1 MAINLSFCAGEYRQ
15 SGWSHKNH
23 RGFIVKDQLELM
35 LKEAEQE
42 IALCSNPND
51 ILNTKAKYLGKKSA
65 LNSLYSRMKELS
77 AEERPAFG
85 NQLNLVRARIES
97 LITERGNAI
106 KEASWAKKAVVFDSS
121 MPGMPLDRG
130 GYHPLSIVR
139 REIDEVFLSMGFE
152 IAEAFDI
159 EDEFHNFDALNT
171 PQDHP
176 SRNLADTFYVEGGK
190 LLRTQTSTVQIRVM
204 ESYKPP
210 IRIISPGRCYRNDKP
225 DPSHSPVFHQVEALV
240 VDKGISMSD
249 LQDTLQN
256 FAAIMFGPNVKSR
269 IRPHFF
275 PFTEPSA
282 EMDIS
287 CVVCGGSGCRVCKQ
301 SGWLEM
307 GGAGMVDPAVFD
319 ILGIDSEIYT
329 GFAFGLGIERI
340 AMLKYNIPDM
350 RILFENDLR
359 MLRQFKGE
367 M

>member
-1 MAINLSFCAGEYRQ
+1 MLEEAGREIEACAT
-15 SGWSHKNH
+15 
-23 RGFIVKDQLELM
+23 
-35 LKEAEQE
+35 A
-42 IALCSNPND
+42 ND
-51 ILNTKAKYLGKKSA
+51 ILNTKAKYLGKKSL
-65 LNSLYSRMKELS
+65 LNGLYGRMKDLEPS
-77 AEERPAFG
+77 ERPAFG
-85 NQLNLVRARIES
+85 NLLNEARQQLETLLNAKS
-97 LITERGNAI
+97 SAI
-106 KEASWAKKAVVFDSS
+106 KAQSWKKENTDMDFS
-121 MPGMPLDRG
+121 MPGMPSSRG

-139 REIDEVFLSMGFE
+139 RQIDEVFISLGFE
-152 IAEAFDI
+152 IAEGLDI

-171 PQDHP
+171 PADHP
-176 SRNLADTFYVEGGK
+176 SRNLADTFYVEGGR

-204 ESYKPP
+204 ESYQPP

-249 LQDTLQN
+249 LTDTLQN
-256 FAAIMFGPNVKSR
+256 FASIMFGASVRSR

-287 CVVCGGSGCRVCKQ
+287 CVACSGAGCRVCKG

-307 GGAGMVDPAVFD
+307 GGAGMVDPNVFD

-359 MLRQFKGE
+359 MLNQFRGE
-367 M
+367 L

>member
-1 MAINLSFCAGEYRQ
+1 MQ
-15 SGWSHKNH
+15 
-23 RGFIVKDQLELM
+23 DQLESLI
-35 LKEAEQE
+35 LEAEQE
-42 IALCSNPND
+42 IQQCSAPND
-51 ILNTKAKYLGKKSA
+51 ILNVKAKFLGKKSV
-65 LNSLYSRMKELS
+65 LNGLYGRMRELS
-77 AEERPAFG
+77 KEERPAFG
-85 NQLNLVRARIES
+85 ELLNGARVKIES
-97 LITERGNAI
+97 FLESRSDAI
-106 KEASWAKKAVVFDSS
+106 KQESWKKDSS
-121 MPGMPLDRG
+121 GFDNSLPGVSLSRG
-130 GYHPLSIVR
+130 GLHPLSIIR
-139 REIDEVFLSMGFE
+139 RQIDEVFMSMGFE
-152 IAEAFDI
+152 IAEAGEI

-171 PQDHP
+171 PKDHP
-176 SRNLADTFYVEGGK
+176 SRNLADTFYLEGGK

-204 ESYKPP
+204 ENYKPP

-225 DPSHSPVFHQVEALV
+225 DPSHSPVFTQVEALV
-240 VDKGISMSD
+240 VDKAVSMID
-249 LQDTLQN
+249 LKDTLQS
-256 FAAIMFGPNVKSR
+256 FARIMFGSNVKSR

-287 CVVCGGSGCRVCKQ
+287 CVACGGQGCRVCKQ

-319 ILGIDSEIYT
+319 TLGIDSEIYT

-359 MLRQFKGE
+359 MLRQFRGE

>member
-1 MAINLSFCAGEYRQ
+1 MQE
-15 SGWSHKNH
+15 K
-23 RGFIVKDQLELM
+23 LELII
-35 LKEAEQE
+35 KQAEQE
-42 IALCSNPND
+42 IAQCSNTND
-51 ILNTKAKYLGKKSA
+51 ILNSKAKYLGKKSE
-65 LNSLYSRMKELS
+65 LNGLYAKMKELS
-77 AEERPAFG
+77 PEQRPAFG
-85 NQLNLVRARIES
+85 NQLNSVRTKIES
-97 LITERGNAI
+97 LLNAQSTAI
-106 KEASWAKKAVVFDSS
+106 KEAAWKQDRKTFDPS
-121 MPGMPLDRG
+121 MPGLNLGRG
-130 GYHPLSIVR
+130 GYHPLTIVR

-152 IAEAFDI
+152 IAEANDI

-240 VDKGISMSD
+240 VDKGVSMSD

-256 FAAIMFGPNVKSR
+256 FASIMFGSSVKSR

-287 CVVCGGSGCRVCKQ
+287 CVVCAGKGCRVCKQ

-319 ILGIDSEIYT
+319 ILGIDSELYT

-367 M
+367 L

>member
-1 MAINLSFCAGEYRQ
+1 MQE
-15 SGWSHKNH
+15 
-23 RGFIVKDQLELM
+23 QLEL
-35 LKEAEQE
+35 LIKEAEQE
-42 IALCSNPND
+42 IDNCSGVND
-51 ILNTKAKYLGKKSA
+51 ILNAKAKYLGKKSM
-65 LNSLYSRMKELS
+65 LNGFYGKMKELD
-77 AEERPAFG
+77 AEQRPAFG
-85 NQLNLVRARIES
+85 DQLNSVRKQIETLLSARSKAIQES
-97 LITERGNAI
+97 NWEKSR
-106 KEASWAKKAVVFDSS
+106 VDFDPS
-121 MPGMPLDRG
+121 MPGISLRRG
-130 GYHPLSIVR
+130 GYHPLSIIR
-139 REIDEVFLSMGFE
+139 RQIDEVFISLGFE
-152 IAEAFDI
+152 IAEANEI

-171 PQDHP
+171 PKDHP
-176 SRNLADTFYVEGGK
+176 SRNLADTFYVDGGM
-190 LLRTQTSTVQIRVM
+190 LLRTQTSPVQIRVM
-204 ESYKPP
+204 EKHKPP

-240 VDKGISMSD
+240 VDKGISMAD

-256 FAAIMFGPNVKSR
+256 FASIMFGSKVKSR

-287 CVVCGGSGCRVCKQ
+287 CVSCGGKGCRVCKQ

-319 ILGIDSEIYT
+319 ILNIDSEIYT

-359 MLRQFKGE
+359 MLRQFRGE
-367 M
+367 L

>member
-1 MAINLSFCAGEYRQ
+1 MSEAKAEI
-15 SGWSHKNH
+15 SGCT
-23 RGFIVKDQLELM
+23 G
-35 LKEAEQE
+35 
-42 IALCSNPND
+42 PND
-51 ILNTKAKYLGKKSA
+51 ILNVKAKYLGKKSQ
-65 LNSLYSRMKELS
+65 LNGLYGRMRDLEP
-77 AEERPAFG
+77 AERPAFG
-85 NQLNLVRARIES
+85 NQLNLVRKEIEKALSARS
-97 LITERGNAI
+97 TQI
-106 KEASWAKKAVVFDSS
+106 KELSWQKSRVEMDPT
-121 MPGMPLDRG
+121 MPGSRLGRG
-130 GYHPLSIVR
+130 GYHPLTIIR
-139 REIDEVFLSMGFE
+139 RQIDEVFLSMGFE
-152 IAEAFDI
+152 IAEGNDI

-171 PQDHP
+171 PLDHP
-176 SRNLADTFYVEGGK
+176 SRNLADTFYVEGGM
-190 LLRTQTSTVQIRVM
+190 LLRTQTSTVQIRTM
-204 ESYKPP
+204 ENYKPP

-240 VDKGISMSD
+240 VDKGINMSH

-256 FAAIMFGPNVKSR
+256 FASIMFGPNVKSR

-287 CVVCGGSGCRVCKQ
+287 CVSCGGKGCRICKQ

-319 ILGIDSEIYT
+319 MLEIDSEVYT

-359 MLRQFKGE
+359 MLKQFKGE
-367 M
+367 L

>member
-1 MAINLSFCAGEYRQ
+1 LI
-15 SGWSHKNH
+15 HKPKKE
-23 RGFIVKDQLELM
+23 RTLQEQLEL
-35 LKEAEQE
+35 LVKEAEQE
-42 IALCSNPND
+42 IAQCSSPND
-51 ILNTKAKYLGKKSA
+51 ILNTKAKYLGKKSL
-65 LNSLYSRMKELS
+65 LNGLYGRMKELDP
-77 AEERPAFG
+77 AERPAFG
-85 NQLNLVRARIES
+85 NQLNSIRKQIEDALNIRA
-97 LITERGNAI
+97 TAI
-106 KEASWAKKAVVFDSS
+106 KESAWQQSRVEYDPT
-121 MPGMPLDRG
+121 MPGITLERG
-130 GYHPLSIVR
+130 GYHPLSIIR
-139 REIDEVFLSMGFE
+139 RQIDEVFLSMGFE
-152 IAEAFDI
+152 IAEANDI

-171 PQDHP
+171 PADHP
-176 SRNLADTFYVEGGK
+176 SRNLADTFYVEGGM

-204 ESYKPP
+204 EQHKPP

-240 VDKGISMSD
+240 VDKGISMAD

-256 FAAIMFGPNVKSR
+256 FASIMFGSSVKSR

-287 CVVCGGSGCRVCKQ
+287 CVVCSGKGCRVCKQ

-319 ILGIDSEIYT
+319 ILGIDSEVYT

-367 M
+367 Q

>member
-1 MAINLSFCAGEYRQ
+1 MQE
-15 SGWSHKNH
+15 
-23 RGFIVKDQLELM
+23 QLELL

-42 IALCSNPND
+42 IAQCSGAND
-51 ILNTKAKYLGKKSA
+51 ILNTKAKYLGKKSL
-65 LNSLYSRMKELS
+65 LNGLYGKMRELDP
-77 AEERPAFG
+77 ADRPAFG
-85 NQLNLVRARIES
+85 NQLNVIRQEIETAINARAK
-97 LITERGNAI
+97 AI
-106 KEASWAKKAVVFDSS
+106 KESSWEKSRVDFDAS
-121 MPGMPLDRG
+121 MPGIAVGRG

-139 REIDEVFLSMGFE
+139 RQIDDVFISMGFE
-152 IAEAFDI
+152 IAEANDI

-204 ESYKPP
+204 EKHKPP

-240 VDKGISMSD
+240 VDKGISMAD
-249 LQDTLQN
+249 LKDTLQN
-256 FAAIMFGPNVKSR
+256 FASIMFGAAVKSR

-287 CVVCGGSGCRVCKQ
+287 CVACGGKGCRVCKQ

-367 M
+367 L

>member
-1 MAINLSFCAGEYRQ
+1 LREQLIELVRQ
-15 SGWSHKNH
+15 
-23 RGFIVKDQLELM
+23 
-35 LKEAEQE
+35 AETDILACQ
-42 IALCSNPND
+42 NPND
-51 ILNTKAKYLGKKSA
+51 VMNVKAQYLGKKSL
-65 LNSLYSRMKELS
+65 LNGLYARLRELP

-85 NQLNLVRARIES
+85 NLINESRNRIES
-97 LITERGNAI
+97 LLETQSQKV
-106 KEASWAKKAVVFDSS
+106 KEAAWHNRESGKVIDLT
-121 MPGMPLDRG
+121 MPGIHSSRG
-130 GYHPLSIVR
+130 GFHPLTIIR
-139 REIDEVFLSMGFE
+139 REIDDVFLSMGFE
-152 IAEAFDI
+152 IAEGPDI

-171 PQDHP
+171 PANHP
-176 SRNLADTFYVEGGK
+176 SRNLADTFYLEDGG
-190 LLRTQTSTVQIRVM
+190 LLRTQTSTVQIRMM
-204 ESYKPP
+204 EKYAPP

-240 VDKGISMSD
+240 VDKGISLADMT
-249 LQDTLQN
+249 DTLSQ
-256 FAAIMFGPNVKSR
+256 FASIMFGANVGSR

-287 CVVCGGSGCRVCKQ
+287 CVACGGAGCRVCKH

-307 GGAGMVDPAVFD
+307 GGAGMVDPNVFK

-367 M
+367 SR